1 MKYDNGAA
9 TTEFQPGER
18 IPGLGASHLE
28 TVLYPRPRCPECDGT
43 RLKKYR
49 SIADQG
55 DGSALWW
62 VRCANEE
69 CGHKFKVLL
78 E

>member
-1 MKYDNGAA
+1 MD
-9 TTEFQPGER
+9 
-18 IPGLGASHLE
+18 
-28 TVLYPRPRCPECDGT
+28 RPRCPECNGV

-55 DGSALWW
+55 DGSALAWM
-62 VRCANEE
+62 E
-69 CGHKFKVLL
+69 CQNKGCQEHFRVVW